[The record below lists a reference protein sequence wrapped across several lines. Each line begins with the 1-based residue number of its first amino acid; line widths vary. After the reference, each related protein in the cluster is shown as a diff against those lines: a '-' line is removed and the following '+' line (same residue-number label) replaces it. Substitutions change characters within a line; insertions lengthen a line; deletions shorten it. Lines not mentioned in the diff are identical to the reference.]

1 MMPMM
6 IFIFIKH
13 KPQLLPFRLKIWTK
27 TRLARKLG
35 I

>member
-1 MMPMM
+1 MRDSRSDKS
-6 IFIFIKH
+6 FS
-13 KPQLLPFRLKIWTK
+13 QTSCLPFRLKIWTK